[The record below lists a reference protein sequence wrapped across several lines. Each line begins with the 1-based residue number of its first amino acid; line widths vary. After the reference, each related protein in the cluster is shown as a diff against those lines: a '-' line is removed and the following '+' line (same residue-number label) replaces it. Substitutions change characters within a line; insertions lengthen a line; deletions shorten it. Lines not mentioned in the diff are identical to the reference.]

1 MALVRREAAAWAV
14 RGAVAAIEHGSEAL
28 TSGRTDWP
36 ALICSP
42 GRYLEVIVG
51 PPLPLSD
58 LDEVR
63 LPASYLDRLHEYEQ
77 RDLARQRLS
86 ETQANELRA
95 FRGLQRWRR
104 THGIAITPLP

>member
-1 MALVRREAAAWAV
+1 V
-14 RGAVAAIEHGSEAL
+14 IERGSEAL
-28 TSGRTDWP
+28 MTDRADW
-36 ALICSP
+36 AAVVCRP
-42 GRYLEVIVG
+42 GSYLEVVIG

-63 LPASYLDRLHEYEQ
+63 LPASYLDTLHEYER
-77 RDLARQRLS
+77 RDLKRQRLS